1 MSGGAVLVTGASRGI
16 GAATA
21 RLLATR
27 GVDLALACRT
37 PGDEI
42 ASVARACRA
51 AGARTA
57 VIGADLTVEVDIVR
71 MFDEAVRELGPL
83 TGLVA
88 NAGAAPSLQR
98 VEDMSADRIDEVLA
112 LNLRAGVLCSREA
125 VRRMAPRHGGSGGAI
140 VHVTSRAAVLG
151 APEEW
156 VDYAAAKAGTETLT
170 VGLAKEVAADG
181 IRVNAVRPGLID
193 TEFHARAGEPG
204 RAERVASAVPM
215 ARAGRPEE
223 VAGAIAWLLGNE
235 AGYVTGAVLD
245 VTGGR

>member
-1 MSGGAVLVTGASRGI
+1 MSSVLVTGASRGI

-21 RLLATR
+21 RLLAGR

-37 PGDEI
+37 PGADVE
-42 ASVARACRA
+42 AVARDCRA
-51 AGARTA
+51 EGVRAT
-57 VIGADLTVEVDIVR
+57 VIGADLADGSEVVR
-71 MFDEAVRELGPL
+71 MFDEAVDGLGSL

-112 LNLRAGVLCSREA
+112 LNLRAALLCSREA
-125 VRRMAPRHGGSGGAI
+125 VRRMAPRLGGSGGAI

-151 APEEW
+151 APDEW
-156 VDYAAAKAGTETLT
+156 VDYAAAKAGAEALT

-193 TEFHARAGEPG
+193 TGFHARAGEPG
-204 RAERVASAVPM
+204 RAQRVAPAVPM
-215 ARAGRPEE
+215 ARPGQPEE
-223 VAGAIAWLLGNE
+223 VAGAIAWLLGPE
-235 AGYVTGAVLD
+235 ASYVTGAVLD

>member
-1 MSGGAVLVTGASRGI
+1 MSGGTTLVTGASRGI

-21 RLLATR
+21 RLLASR
-27 GVDLALACRT
+27 GVDLALACRH
-37 PGDEI
+37 PGEEI
-42 ASVARACRA
+42 ESVARDCRD
-51 AGARTA
+51 AGVRAV
-57 VIGADLTVEVDIVR
+57 VIGADLAVESDVVR
-71 MFDEAVRELGPL
+71 MFDEAGPI

-98 VEDMSADRIDEVLA
+98 VEDMSAERIDEVLA
-112 LNLRAGVLCSREA
+112 LNLRGAVLCSREA
-125 VRRMAPRHGGSGGAI
+125 VRRMAPRLGGSGGAI

-151 APEEW
+151 ARGEW
-156 VDYAAAKAGTETLT
+156 VDYAAAKAGTEALT

-204 RAERVASAVPM
+204 RAARVASAVPM

-223 VAGAIAWLLGNE
+223 VAGAIAWLLGDE
-235 AGYVTGAVLD
+235 ASYVTGAVLD